1 MKGRLLGIVGDSL
14 ISFWDTID
22 RIPEEPDL
30 DTVILPIGSVEQHS
44 HHLPVGMDL
53 IIASAVA
60 EAVARRIHRYLLSA
74 LPISTCY
81 GHKGKKA
88 ACGCLRR
95 FLWNAA
101 GYHRWSEEPGI
112 SQGDFDNQARRRFD
126 CRSGHSRAEC
136 DI

>member
-53 IIASAVA
+53 IAPHCAEILEGDPKNDIHAGEKGRLLFQQIVEDYVA
-60 EAVARRIHRYLLSA
+60 AIEDAFRYGEGGA
-74 LPISTCY
+74 
-81 GHKGKKA
+81 
-88 ACGCLRR
+88 
-95 FLWNAA
+95 W
-101 GYHRWSEEPGI
+101 
-112 SQGDFDNQARRRFD
+112 
-126 CRSGHSRAEC
+126 
-136 DI
+136 